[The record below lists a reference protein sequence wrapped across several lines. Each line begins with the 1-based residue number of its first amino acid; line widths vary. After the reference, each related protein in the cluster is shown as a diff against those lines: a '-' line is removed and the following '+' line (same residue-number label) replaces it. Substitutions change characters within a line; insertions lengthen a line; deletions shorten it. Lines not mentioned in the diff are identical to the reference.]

1 MLSVINKKEGQEM
14 KRMENDRNGL
24 PSLQYQAWESLTVAA
39 ERGLKNIPQHWE
51 PNGHVSARCHCHPLS
66 TSVGWPQTPSCWK
79 QLDTAPHTRPTV
91 CRMPRSR
98 YAWTTLRVR
107 HWSSTI
113 SLAKSDWTPLSRP
126 DCIFHNQPAI
136 CHKQLWSC
144 NPIGKETAPEFGTA
158 LFLRQSGFWHN

>member
-91 CRMPRSR
+91 CRMPNPTGKALKLGPSLREVRSHLSHVLWHS
-98 YAWTTLRVR
+98 AHAHCSLVR
-107 HWSSTI
+107 NWIKLDCVKKRCKENNSGSS
-113 SLAKSDWTPLSRP
+113 SLKQMLCVGPPWDWVL
-126 DCIFHNQPAI
+126 
-136 CHKQLWSC
+136 
-144 NPIGKETAPEFGTA
+144 
-158 LFLRQSGFWHN
+158 